1 MADVT
6 KLRPEQQAAVDA
18 FHKLYYPFFGD
29 TRWLG
34 LPTAKCPMDLFVYQ
48 EMIFELQPD
57 LIIEGGTFAGG
68 SAVFMASVCQ
78 LVGHGEVLTIDVEG
92 KPNPEARPQ
101 FPRVTYLQGDI
112 LSPEVVS
119 RVARLAQ
126 GRERVMVI
134 FDDDH
139 TRDHVLAE
147 MKLYSRFVTP
157 GSYLVI
163 EDTNVNGH
171 PVVPE
176 FGPGPMEAVDLFL
189 RENDDFVID
198 RSREKFLLSFNPKGF
213 LRRLQPQE
221 SSYKKD
227 VIISQQR
234 EELFDL
240 RRQVEALQQQA
251 GKAEETLDGIFNS
264 TSWKFLQR
272 WRSARNLFLPEG
284 SVRRKIYRRTL
295 EKFR

>member
-57 LIIEGGTFAGG
+57 LIIE
-68 SAVFMASVCQ
+68 
-78 LVGHGEVLTIDVEG
+78 
-92 KPNPEARPQ
+92 
-101 FPRVTYLQGDI
+101 
-112 LSPEVVS
+112 
-119 RVARLAQ
+119 
-126 GRERVMVI
+126 
-134 FDDDH
+134 
-139 TRDHVLAE
+139 
-147 MKLYSRFVTP
+147 
-157 GSYLVI
+157 
-163 EDTNVNGH
+163 DTNVNGH

-176 FGPGPMEAVDLFL
+176 FGPGPMEAVELFL

-198 RSREKFLLSFNPKGF
+198 RSKEKFLLSFNPKGF

-221 SSYKKD
+221 SSHKKD

-251 GKAEETLDGIFNS
+251 GKAEQTLDRIFNS

-284 SVRRKIYRRTL
+284 SARRKIYHRLL